1 MEEALI
7 AAAGCLVFAGLAG
20 APFWLADRTA
30 DARGLAAWLSGMNVR
45 PEEDF
50 PKAFGRAFDHLF
62 GASPG
67 RLGFILRSVLVSVLT
82 GGVVITLVMLLN
94 TPFLHSVLDDEY
106 QRGAVFGRF
115 LSVVMLVN
123 LGVGYICLV
132 WCRDVAA
139 QMAKGWSWRRV
150 PWFLAKDVAVKA
162 VVLLVAMLFVFTSV
176 SPNGNGSGGRMD
188 MVLLSVPEALWHG
201 LLFENLSA
209 VYVYSAFVSSLWLWG
224 YVAAAMVL
232 ARVRPVRALLPV
244 GRLPMLSIALL
255 LGLGAMVGYGGI
267 VALGGA

>member
-1 MEEALI
+1 MEQAVI
-7 AAAGCLVFAGLAG
+7 AVAGCAVFALLAG
-20 APFWLADRTA
+20 APFWLADRRA
-30 DARGLAAWLSGMNVR
+30 EARGLAAWLAGVNHP
-45 PEEDF
+45 PEEEF
-50 PKAFGRAFDHLF
+50 PAAFGRALDHLF

-67 RLGFILRSVLVSVLT
+67 RIGFILRSVLVSVVT
-82 GGVVITLVMLLN
+82 AAVVITLVMLLN
-94 TPFLHSVLDDEY
+94 TPFLRSVIDDEY

-115 LSVVMLVN
+115 LSTVMLVN

-132 WCRDVAA
+132 YCRDVAA
-139 QMAKGWSWRRV
+139 QMTRGWSWRRV

-176 SPNGNGSGGRMD
+176 SPNGTGTGRMD
-188 MVLLSVPEALWHG
+188 SVLLSVPAGLWHG

-224 YVAAAMVL
+224 YVGAALVL

-244 GRLPMLSIALL
+244 ARRPMLSIALL
-255 LGLGAMVGYGGI
+255 LGAGAVVGYGGI
-267 VALGGA
+267 VALGGPG